1 MITPLARRLAQFL
14 PAWAV
19 APSLVLIYFAAV
31 LLILL
36 LIGQQHHGN
45 PYMDV
50 GVNR

>member
-1 MITPLARRLAQFL
+1 MMTPLAQKLAQIL

-31 LLILL
+31 LLVFL

-50 GVNR
+50 GVNQ